1 MKELPARLLFWTL
14 LAAIGTPSGTGA
26 SASPRKADSP
36 EVLDMGSRLELF
48 VDRHLIETMDGVE
61 LELGQPQP
69 REKVFQFDQPWEGN
83 TPAHIAIF
91 RDGDVYR
98 MYYRGSAHND
108 YIIREELLPGEKI
121 VPQHPKVSCYAESRD
136 GIRWTRPSLGQVE
149 FQGSRDNNIL
159 DLGGATKFNPFRDE
173 NPEAPESARY
183 KGIGFYRTVPG
194 APPHSKQRGLV
205 PLQSPDGV
213 HWTWM
218 APEPVITDGYFDSHN
233 VAFWDGVR
241 GHYVALYRDFAH
253 GVRTLK
259 YATSKDFVEWSEG
272 RWVDYGDA
280 PQEHLYTNA
289 TVPYFRAPHIY
300 VAFPKRFV
308 PWRAPQHY
316 DYASA
321 TERPGLSEG
330 VFMSSRDGLHWHR
343 FLEAFIR
350 PGRNRRNWIHRT
362 NFVGRGII
370 RSADDEI
377 SLYVTRHYT
386 YPSVHIRRMS
396 LRLDGF
402 VSVSAGHPGGEFTT
416 RPLIFQG
423 ENLVLNYAT
432 AAAGSIQ
439 VEIQDAGG
447 NPLAGFALQDSIPI
461 WGDEIE
467 GVARWR
473 RAGNRGRENQ
483 LRRLAGMPVRLR
495 FVMTDADLFSLRFR

>member
-1 MKELPARLLFWTL
+1 MKELSTRLLLWTL
-14 LAAIGTPSGTGA
+14 LATAGVFNGAGALASQGQGNTPEA
-26 SASPRKADSP
+26 
-36 EVLDMGSRLELF
+36 LDIGSRLELF
-48 VDRHLIETMDGVE
+48 VDHYLIDVMDGVE

-69 REKVFQFDQPWEGN
+69 REIVFRYDQPWEGN
-83 TPAHIAIF
+83 TPAHVAIF
-91 RDGDVYR
+91 KDSDLYR
-98 MYYRGSAHND
+98 MYYRGSANND
-108 YIIREELLPGEKI
+108 YFIREELDPGEKI
-121 VPQHPKVSCYAESRD
+121 VPSHPKVSCYAESRD
-136 GIRWTRPSLGQVE
+136 GIHWTRPNLGQVE

-173 NPEAPESARY
+173 NPEAPDSARY
-183 KGIGFYRTVPG
+183 KGIGFHRVPG
-194 APPHSKQRGLV
+194 APPHSGKQRGLV
-205 PLQSPDGV
+205 PLQSSDGV
-213 HWTWM
+213 TWTWM

-259 YATSKDFVEWSEG
+259 YATSKDFVQWTEG
-272 RWVDYGDA
+272 QWVDYGDA

-308 PWRAPQHY
+308 PWRSPQHY

-330 VFMSSRDGLHWHR
+330 VFMNSRDGRHWHR
-343 FLEAFIR
+343 FVEAFIR
-350 PGRNRRNWIHRT
+350 PGRERRNWIHRT

-386 YPSVHIRRMS
+386 YPSVHLRRMS

-402 VSVSAGHPGGEFTT
+402 VSVSAGYPGGEFTT

-447 NPLAGFALQDSIPI
+447 KPLAGFALQDSIPI

-467 GVARWR
+467 GTARWR
-473 RAGNRGRENQ
+473 RADNRKPENQ
-483 LRRLAGMPVRLR
+483 LRRLTGMTVRLR
-495 FVMTDADLFSLRFR
+495 FVMTDADFFSLRFR